1 MLGGILWCDSDSFF
15 DDCFLRGSLVVIIFA
30 QILHAVTFGIHHSA
44 SMALIRQWFPAQ
56 AQARGQALYTMASY
70 GLGGSV
76 GGIAA
81 GWLWEVVFPE
91 FVFVVSSVAAVG
103 GAIAAVIGLKAAR
116 QQAETAA

>member
-1 MLGGILWCDSDSFF
+1 
-15 DDCFLRGSLVVIIFA
+15 
-30 QILHAVTFGIHHSA
+30 
-44 SMALIRQWFPAQ
+44 
-56 AQARGQALYTMASY
+56 MASY

-91 FVFVVSSVAAVG
+91 FVFVVSAAAAVA
-103 GAIAAVIGLKAAR
+103 GAIAAVIGLRVAR